1 MSGYEDYA
9 AKAALYDQTR
19 RAVGIEIVI
28 GCLAESTIPLAD
40 QHVLDAGCG
49 TGNYAAALLPLCS
62 RVTGIDANE
71 QMLVVAN
78 EKLSAVAPDRFHLDE
93 GMMEELPYPD
103 GSFDS
108 ALAIQVLHHLE
119 DSGGEGWAAHDRVIG
134 ELSRVL
140 RPGGVLVIGTSSRA
154 QLRDGYWYYSLISRA
169 ADEIAA
175 RYAPIEVLR
184 EIMAAKDLRFAG
196 QFVPIHE
203 TIQGSAYFDP
213 RAPLS
218 PEWRAGD
225 STWALI
231 SEEELEWAETTLRTL
246 DEAGEL
252 DRFFETKDGRAPTS
266 ARSPSCTGF
275 AGRSPDLQAS
285 AIRVRTRETP
295 ALAGRPSPVA
305 G

>member
-1 MSGYEDYA
+1 MSGYEDYG

-19 RAVGIEIVI
+19 RAVGIEIVT
-28 GCLAESTIPLAD
+28 GCLAQSATPLAD
-40 QHVLDAGCG
+40 QLVLDAGCG
-49 TGNYAAALLPLCS
+49 TGNYSAALLPMCS
-62 RVTGIDANE
+62 RVTGVDANE
-71 QMLVVAN
+71 EMLVVAS
-78 EKLSAVAPDRFHLDE
+78 EKLSAVGPDRFHLDE
-93 GMMEELPYPD
+93 GMIEELPYPD

-108 ALAIQVLHHLE
+108 AVAIQVLHHLG
-119 DSGGEGWAAHDRVIG
+119 DSVGEGWTAHDRALG

-175 RYAPIEVLR
+175 RYAPIEVLT
-184 EIMAAKDLRFAG
+184 ELMESKDLRFAG

-203 TIQGSAYFDP
+203 TIQGPAYFDP

-231 SEEELEWAETTLRTL
+231 SEDELEWAETTLRTL
-246 DEAGEL
+246 EEAGEL
-252 DRFFETKDGRAPTS
+252 DRFFESKDERRVDIGQVTFLY
-266 ARSPSCTGF
+266 G
-275 AGRSPDLQAS
+275 
-285 AIRVRTRETP
+285 IRR
-295 ALAGRPSPVA
+295 
-305 G
+305 

>member
-1 MSGYEDYA
+1 MRDTGPNPAERRVSGYEDYA

-19 RAVGIEIVI
+19 GAVGIEIVV
-28 GCLAESTIPLAD
+28 GCLTQSPTPLAD
-40 QHVLDAGCG
+40 QHILDAGCG

-62 RVTGIDANE
+62 HVTGVDANE
-71 QMLVVAN
+71 AMLVVAR
-78 EKLSAVAPDRFHLDE
+78 EKLSSVAADRFDLDE
-93 GMMEELPYPD
+93 GELEELPYPD
-103 GSFDS
+103 GSFDGV
-108 ALAIQVLHHLE
+108 LAIQVFHHLE
-119 DSGGEGWAAHDRVIG
+119 DSSANGWAAHGRAVG

-175 RYAPIEVLR
+175 RYAPIEVLLQV
-184 EIMAAKDLRFAG
+184 MADNDLHFAG

-231 SEEELEWAETTLRTL
+231 SEDELEWAETTLRTL

-252 DRFFETKDGRAPTS
+252 ERFFHTKD
-266 ARSPSCTGF
+266 ARRGDIGQVTFLYG
-275 AGRSPDLQAS
+275 
-285 AIRVRTRETP
+285 VRE
-295 ALAGRPSPVA
+295 
-305 G
+305 